1 MPEAMSHDDV
11 RDALQQMPAWS
22 LEDGKLHRELRF
34 GGFAEA
40 LAFLVR
46 VGIEAEKRGH
56 HPELTNVFNRVT
68 IDLTTHDAGGITEK
82 DVDLARAVDEISPA

>member
-11 RDALQQMPAWS
+11 RAALQQMPAWS

-68 IDLTTHDAGGITEK
+68 IDLTTHDADGITDK
-82 DVDLARAVDEISPA
+82 DVDLARAIDEIAPS

>member
-11 RDALQQMPAWS
+11 RAALQQMPAWS

>member
-11 RDALQQMPAWS
+11 HAALQQMPAWS

-68 IDLTTHDAGGITEK
+68 VDLTTHDAGGITDK
-82 DVDLARAVDEISPA
+82 DVDLARAVDEIAPA

>member
-11 RDALQQMPAWS
+11 RAALQQMPAWS

-68 IDLTTHDAGGITEK
+68 IDLTTHDAGGITDK
-82 DVDLARAVDEISPA
+82 DVDLARAVDEIAPA

>member
-11 RDALQQMPAWS
+11 RAALERMPAWS
-22 LEDGKLHRELRF
+22 LEDGKLHRELQF
-34 GGFAEA
+34 GGFSEA

-56 HPELTNVFNRVT
+56 HPELTNVFSRVT

-82 DVDLARAVDEISPA
+82 DVDLARAVDEIAPA